1 MIKTLSLRKSMLQ
14 KIWEH
19 DKNEHKNKSY
29 LKDISLFKTHDI
41 FTFKEGINI
50 IYAENGAGKSTLLNM
65 IAVALACEQGGK
77 SLLTSHWLSNLN
89 DTVSY
94 QHGSYDLNLRSEGV
108 GYSSGHFSEA
118 IIMDVCHDGQSALY
132 CDPRKLRGLTH
143 GGAAFDYDFFSD
155 LKVDGKEPSSTG
167 KKNKSRMNDI
177 LSILK
182 GESEVK
188 NEPII
193 AKDKYF
199 DLKEECYKQVLE
211 MISPSFEFGAKTL
224 LIDEPE
230 NALDFYSQR
239 EFFKLLKQNENRTDI
254 QIIMISHS
262 PLVFGLDNVNFIT
275 DNPKKLMEQ
284 QELVKNGDFFNL
296 KK

>member
-1 MIKTLSLRKSMLQ
+1 MIKTLSLRKSMLK
-14 KIWEH
+14 KILEH

-29 LKDISLFKTHDI
+29 LTKINLFKKHDI

-65 IAVALACEQGGK
+65 IAVALACEQGGS
-77 SLLTSHWLSNLN
+77 SLLTNHWRHNLN

-94 QHGSYDLNLRSEGV
+94 QHGSYDMDLRDEGV
-108 GYSSGHFSEA
+108 GYSSGNFSEA
-118 IIMDVCHDGQSALY
+118 IIIDVCHDGQSALY

-155 LKVDGKEPSSTG
+155 LKKDGKEPSSTG

-177 LSILK
+177 LSILRN
-182 GESEVK
+182 EVEVK
-188 NEPII
+188 PELIPV
-193 AKDKYF
+193 KDEYL
-199 DLKEECYKQVLE
+199 DLDRGCYKQVVE

-239 EFFKLLKQNENRTDI
+239 EFFKLLKQNEGRKDI

-275 DNPKKLMEQ
+275 DDEDKLKQQ

-296 KK
+296 NK

>member
-1 MIKTLSLRKSMLQ
+1 MFKTLSLRKNMLQ
-14 KIWEH
+14 KIWDH
-19 DKNEHKNKSY
+19 DKNEYKNKKY
-29 LKDISLFKTHDI
+29 LKDVSLFKKNNS
-41 FTFKEGINI
+41 FNFREGINI

-65 IAVALACEQGGK
+65 IAVALACEQGGT
-77 SLLTSHWLSNLN
+77 SLITNHWRSHLN

-94 QHGSYDLNLRSEGV
+94 QHGSYDLDLRSEGV
-108 GYSSGHFSEA
+108 GYSSGNYSEA
-118 IIMDVCHDGQSALY
+118 IIVDVCHDGQSAFY

-143 GGAAFDYDFFSD
+143 GGAAFDYDFFSE
-155 LKVDGKEPSSTG
+155 LKKDTTEPSSTG

-182 GESEVK
+182 GETEINHESIPVG
-188 NEPII
+188 
-193 AKDKYF
+193 DKYL
-199 DLKEECYKQVLE
+199 DLDKSCYNQVRE
-211 MISPSFEFGAKTL
+211 MIKPSFDFGAKTL

-275 DNPKKLMEQ
+275 DDMKKLKYQ
-284 QELVKNGDFFNL
+284 QDLVKNGEFFNL
-296 KK
+296 DK

>member
-1 MIKTLSLRKSMLQ
+1 MITSLSLRKSMLQ
-14 KIWEH
+14 KIWEY

-29 LKDISLFKTHDI
+29 LKDISLFKKYDT

-77 SLLTSHWLSNLN
+77 SLLTSHWLQHLE

-94 QHGSYDLNLRSEGV
+94 QHGNYDINLRSEGV
-108 GYSSGHFSEA
+108 DYSSYHFSEA
-118 IIMDVCHDGQSALY
+118 IIIDVCHDGQSALY
-132 CDPRKLRGLTH
+132 CDPRKLRGLTY

-155 LKVDGKEPSSTG
+155 LKIDGKEPSSTG

-177 LSILK
+177 LAILNNSK
-182 GESEVK
+182 EIIH
-188 NEPII
+188 EPIS
-193 AKDKYF
+193 A
-199 DLKEECYKQVLE
+199 KEERFSLDEGCYSQVKE
-211 MISPSFEFGAKTL
+211 MISPSFEYGAKTL

-239 EFFKLLKQNENRTDI
+239 DFFKLLKKNEGRKDI
-254 QIIMISHS
+254 QIIMITHS

-275 DNPKKLMEQ
+275 DNQEKLDAQ
-284 QELVKNGDFFNL
+284 LALVKNGDFFNL
-296 KK
+296 NK